1 VLLVIF
7 EAKCG
12 FKTRDALRQAKRGQ
26 LQHATDRQT
35 DCERNRAK
43 IAEMEASLA
52 ELQRRSDGTS
62 TVLQE
67 QTRKW
72 LAAIKDLESTCDTQY
87 VKDKLHWAILT
98 AALDTRACF
107 APSERCVSLV
117 LFE

>member
-1 VLLVIF
+1 MVLLVIF
-7 EAKCG
+7 ETQCC
-12 FKTRDALRQAKRGQ
+12 FKTRDSLRQAKRGQ

-52 ELQRRSDGTS
+52 ELQRRSEGTS

-72 LAAIKDLESTCDTQY
+72 LAAIKDLETTCDTQY
-87 VKDKLHWAILT
+87 VKDIS
-98 AALDTRACF
+98 CIGPF
-107 APSERCVSLV
+107 
-117 LFE
+117 